1 MLHKLGLGASE
12 KGVPFFFCSLG
23 FVKHQLVLYISSVGK
38 ECMGMFC
45 RKY

>member
-12 KGVPFFFCSLG
+12 KGALFLWPLG
-23 FVKHQLVLYISSVGK
+23 FVNCQLVLYISSVGK